1 MLNADLQSF
10 TYSSQPHAAPAKAS
24 SRQQPRYR
32 DPNETPLT
40 LMSDPRVI
48 RGSTHTLA
56 RKITL
61 SKNELSKS
69 QGMVMTRKGP
79 PETDQQ
85 PRPSYTFVVKPFSN
99 DEIDVSQYL
108 VQQTDFRPQKKA
120 LDTQT
125 DEFIP
130 RPDTPEYVPA
140 KVGYDVGT
148 QVEDVSELFNFD
160 QEVIP
165 IVEVVVQKTIEQA
178 LFELSSEEELKNLET
193 AAKEFR
199 AEKFQSEE
207 WMRNRENQAIK
218 ENKQRRD
225 RIEALKVARENE
237 VRTKTIIA
245 GVAMMRQT
253 FDHSF
258 QSICDS
264 LVKKGVWKEIDN
276 AVAEKEFVPEALDET
291 HKLVQAHAAAQELL
305 DCKLFIVKFLLFFV
319 SGGYIFVDVILQP
332 P

>member
-1 MLNADLQSF
+1 
-10 TYSSQPHAAPAKAS
+10 
-24 SRQQPRYR
+24 
-32 DPNETPLT
+32 
-40 LMSDPRVI
+40 
-48 RGSTHTLA
+48 
-56 RKITL
+56 
-61 SKNELSKS
+61 
-69 QGMVMTRKGP
+69 MTRKGP
-79 PETDQQ
+79 PESDQQ

-264 LVKKGVWKEIDN
+264 LVKTGVWKEIDN
-276 AVAEKEFVPEALDET
+276 AVAEKDFVPEALDET
-291 HKLVQAHAAAQELL
+291 NKLVQAHAAAQELL
-305 DCKLFIVKFLLFFV
+305 DCKLLIIGSLLFFF
-319 SGGYIFVDVILQP
+319 SDNCCTFVM
-332 P
+332 